1 MKRSIGSLLVVL
13 LMLFLTA
20 TTADAHANL
29 LSAVPADGEVT
40 ADSPVRIA
48 LSFSEPLEAELIDLL
63 LYDPAGTNIPL
74 EPPQLA
80 KGDATQMFVEP
91 PPLAVG
97 SYTVVWTVVSE
108 DGHPITDRYSFSVG
122 QPTPG
127 FALYTGD
134 TGDTSRDRPLSQ
146 ILLLAA
152 RYLAEGMLLTG
163 GGLYAV
169 GRIARR
175 CELPAKSDLLGREL
189 TGTDPYTD
197 GRCELPSMSDLLGR
211 ERTGTDLNAVRR
223 CVLPSMGDLL
233 GRARPVL
240 WGLLL
245 AATLAEWL
253 IYSAGLPT
261 SLATFLQNGDW
272 HALFQSSFVTM
283 VSVQTLLLLLL
294 ALPGM
299 VSGWQ
304 TLIWTL
310 LVGNLAFGGHA
321 FGIEPVWLALTLRV
335 LHLLAT
341 ALWIGGVLYLLLV
354 AFQKKRDGA
363 SAVPQGAFRSLFLR
377 VVLSASL
384 LTVLTGVLMVGVQTD
399 WATLL
404 PSTLLW
410 RDLLLIKALL
420 TLALFLIA
428 FFQTKRWRT
437 NAFSLSRPLLRGE
450 LLVFA
455 AVILLAV
462 WLSQIEHP
470 LPH

>member
-1 MKRSIGSLLVVL
+1 MKRSISSLLIVL
-13 LMLFLTA
+13 LLLFLTA

-29 LSAVPADGEVT
+29 LSAVPANGEVT
-40 ADSPVRIA
+40 ADSPARIA
-48 LSFSEPLEAELIDLL
+48 LTFSEPLEADLIDLL

-74 EPPQLA
+74 DPPQLT
-80 KGDATQMFVEP
+80 KGDAAQMFVEP
-91 PPLAVG
+91 PPLAAG

-108 DGHPITDRYSFSVG
+108 DGHPITDRYAFSVG

-134 TGDTSRDRPLSQ
+134 TGDTSRDRSLSQ

-175 CELPAKSDLLGREL
+175 CELPSTSG
-189 TGTDPYTD
+189 
-197 GRCELPSMSDLLGR
+197 MLGR
-211 ERTGTDLNAVRR
+211 ERTGGGLHTDDR
-223 CVLPSMGDLL
+223 CELPAMSDLL

-245 AATLAEWL
+245 AATLTEWL
-253 IYSAGLPT
+253 VYSAGLPT
-261 SLATFLQNGDW
+261 SLVTFLQSGDW
-272 HALFQSSFVTM
+272 NALFQSSFATM

-299 VSGWQ
+299 ISGWQ
-304 TLIWTL
+304 SLIWTL

-321 FGIEPVWLALTLRV
+321 FGIEPIWLALTLRV

-341 ALWIGGVLYLLLV
+341 ALWIGVVLYLLLV
-354 AFQKKRDGA
+354 AFQNKRDGA

-384 LTVLTGVLMVGVQTD
+384 LTVLTGLLMVGIQTD

-410 RDLLLIKALL
+410 RDLLLIKGLL
-420 TLALFLIA
+420 TIALFLIA

-437 NAFSLSRPLLRGE
+437 NASSLSRTLLRRE

-462 WLSQIEHP
+462 WLSQIEYP